1 METNTNNSPILL
13 VYCTH
18 FQPSE
23 DEINPLEIWHAL
35 VQKRRF
41 IFLVTLAVT
50 LTATAFAF
58 FSPLVYKAEIFLLPP
73 LSKDIQALN
82 VHDLNVQSSESI
94 YNLFVRNLHARAF
107 RRQLFDEQNLVAHF
121 APERDQATRI
131 EDVFEGFNKS
141 LTVSR
146 NIEKN
151 GEEDFVT
158 VSFEV
163 GDAVLAAKVLN
174 NFINLVN
181 AETVSALVLG
191 VEKKLNKLKQGL
203 RDQIAGKRLMAQRHR
218 NDRILELDEAAAIA
232 EALGIVENTV
242 PAVMTGLTQK
252 STVAVTHSQPL
263 YMRGTKALRAE
274 ANILRQRKTDEPFIK
289 GLRALQE
296 QLVLLEKITLDR
308 ESIAAV
314 TIDQWA
320 FPPKTPIKPKRL
332 LIMTI
337 GFILGFMLSIFLVFF
352 LNSLEQ
358 QRELEPRPAPVR

>member
-1 METNTNNSPILL
+1 
-13 VYCTH
+13 
-18 FQPSE
+18 
-23 DEINPLEIWHAL
+23 L

-73 LSKDIQALN
+73 HSKNIQGLN
-82 VHDLNVQSSESI
+82 VQDLNVQSSESV

-107 RRQLFDEQNLVAHF
+107 RRRLFDEQNLIEHF
-121 APERDQATRI
+121 APERDQETRI
-131 EDVFEGFNKS
+131 EDVFEGFNKA

-146 NIEKN
+146 NLRKK

-181 AETVSALVLG
+181 AETVSILVDN
-191 VEKKLNKLKQGL
+191 VEEKLNKLKQGL
-203 RDQIAGKRLMAQRHR
+203 RDQIAGKRLMAQRHW
-218 NDRILELDEAAAIA
+218 NDRIQKLDEAAAIA
-232 EALGIVENTV
+232 EALGIVENTL
-242 PAVMTGLTQK
+242 PAV
-252 STVAVTHSQPL
+252 AETHSQPL
-263 YMRGTKALRAE
+263 YMKGTKVLQAE
-274 ANILRQRKTDEPFIK
+274 ANVLRQRKTEDPFIER
-289 GLRALQE
+289 LRDLQE
-296 QLVLLEKITLDR
+296 QLVLLEKITFDR
-308 ESIAAV
+308 ESLAAV

-332 LIMTI
+332 RIMTV
-337 GFILGFMLSIFLVFF
+337 GFTLGLMLSFF
-352 LNSLEQ
+352 LAFFRIYLEQ
-358 QRELEPRPAPVR
+358 QREPERSGARYPLHS

>member
-1 METNTNNSPILL
+1 
-13 VYCTH
+13 
-18 FQPSE
+18 
-23 DEINPLEIWHAL
+23 L

-181 AETVSALVLG
+181 AETVSILVDN
-191 VEKKLNKLKQGL
+191 VEEKLNKLKQGL
-203 RDQIAGKRLMAQRHR
+203 RDQIAGKRLMAQRHW
-218 NDRILELDEAAAIA
+218 NDRIQKLDEAAAIA
-232 EALGIVENTV
+232 EALGIVENMV
-242 PAVMTGLTQK
+242 PA
-252 STVAVTHSQPL
+252 VAVTHSQPL
-263 YMRGTKALRAE
+263 YMKGTKVLQAE
-274 ANILRQRKTDEPFIK
+274 ANVLRQRKTEDPFIK
-289 GLRALQE
+289 ELRDLQE

-308 ESIAAV
+308 KSIAAV

-332 LIMTI
+332 HIMTV
-337 GFILGFMLSIFLVFF
+337 GFTLGLMLSFF
-352 LNSLEQ
+352 LAFFRIYLEQ
-358 QRELEPRPAPVR
+358 QREPERSGARSPLHS